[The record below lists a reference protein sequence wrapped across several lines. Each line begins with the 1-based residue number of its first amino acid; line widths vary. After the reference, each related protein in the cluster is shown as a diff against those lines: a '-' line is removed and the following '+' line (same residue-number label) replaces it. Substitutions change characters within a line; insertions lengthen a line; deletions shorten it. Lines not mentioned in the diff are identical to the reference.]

1 MQQPPLMANLADRPE
16 QPRKWNARRFRIN
29 AAQISRS
36 KTLTKGF
43 PSEGNPTHHLKRMA
57 ELNFKCQSKALLFS
71 PLYPYWPLS
80 PTQSAP
86 ILLCRCRIS
95 IKYQWKLTVS
105 NMADLPALFE
115 YTKKKIE
122 NVHPLLQQQQSS
134 WGLFFHRNHS
144 HILQPVISVLQENSL
159 SVLHFF
165 IKFSFFC
172 FCRRKT
178 GVCVLRRSWSLR
190 HRGCSLLP
198 LRINP
203 MRRNW
208 GWYPSWMELYVVQKL
223 WWSKVAWLEVE
234 RCSVEWLWLWP
245 LANGSVLNVVFVF
258 HWPIYFQWDP
268 YFFNQLYN

>member
-1 MQQPPLMANLADRPE
+1 MDGALSGQITMQQPPLMANLADRPE

-57 ELNFKCQSKALLFS
+57 ELNYNSQSKALLFS

-144 HILQPVISVLQENSL
+144 HILRPVISVLQENSL

-165 IKFSFFC
+165 IKFSFLCFFRRETAELTFC
-172 FCRRKT
+172 FAFLYQVLTLLLLQEENRGLRLKEELVVAAPRLQPSAIADQPDEEKLRLVSKLD
-178 GVCVLRRSWSLR
+178 GIVCSSE
-190 HRGCSLLP
+190 
-198 LRINP
+198 I
-203 MRRNW
+203 
-208 GWYPSWMELYVVQKL
+208 VV
-223 WWSKVAWLEVE
+223 S
-234 RCSVEWLWLWP
+234 
-245 LANGSVLNVVFVF
+245 
-258 HWPIYFQWDP
+258 
-268 YFFNQLYN
+268 